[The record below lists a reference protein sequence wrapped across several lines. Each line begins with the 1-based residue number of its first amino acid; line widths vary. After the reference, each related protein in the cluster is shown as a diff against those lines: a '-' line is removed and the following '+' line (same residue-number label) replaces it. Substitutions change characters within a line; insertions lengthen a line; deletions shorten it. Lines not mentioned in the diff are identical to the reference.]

1 MNRCDAY
8 DEVVGTVEAPSMSG
22 LSLVQFLAADAAG
35 RLLSRKRMDS
45 FPSKRRC
52 RVMSARPHRPADRR
66 SLDVLLWEEVY
77 EMVNR
82 RSVVTL
88 AGLGAPL
95 LVTLAVL
102 QAEGRDDGQPPAVS
116 YAWR

>member
-1 MNRCDAY
+1 M
-8 DEVVGTVEAPSMSG
+8 
-22 LSLVQFLAADAAG
+22 
-35 RLLSRKRMDS
+35 
-45 FPSKRRC
+45 
-52 RVMSARPHRPADRR
+52 
-66 SLDVLLWEEVY
+66 LLWEEVY